1 MKWTDT
7 AHLGVNG
14 GSNGGLLIGAVMTQ
28 RPDLF
33 GVCFPEVGV
42 LDMLRYQ
49 KFTAGFGW
57 VPEYG
62 NADNSK
68 EEFDYLIGLL
78 TAAQREA
85 REVPRHHG
93 DDRRP

>member
-1 MKWTDT
+1 
-7 AHLGVNG
+7 VNG

-28 RPDLF
+28 RPDSIQ
-33 GVCFPEVGV
+33 VCFPEVGV

-62 NADNSK
+62 NAGQQQGGVRLPDQV
-68 EEFDYLIGLL
+68 LP
-78 TAAQREA
+78 AAQREA
-85 REVPRHHG
+85 REVPSHHG
-93 DDRRP
+93 DDRRPR

>member
-1 MKWTDT
+1 VS
-7 AHLGVNG
+7 A
-14 GSNGGLLIGAVMTQ
+14 
-28 RPDLF
+28 
-33 GVCFPEVGV
+33 FPEVGV

-68 EEFDYLIGLL
+68 EELDYLMKYSPL
-78 TAAQREA
+78 AQREA
-85 REVPRHHG
+85 RELPGHHG
-93 DDRRP
+93 DDRRPR